1 MDGTHP
7 FATRISTQLTQICAE
22 INLPY
27 LRYERP
33 GKALPPDVQGFETM
47 EDVAAAAI
55 NGHKRIFL
63 GTGVKDISTF
73 IQADALKRCQWFA
86 RVTPNQDSVS
96 RAVDAGIPAAHLCAM
111 QGPFSQRA
119 NEALWA
125 DWKID
130 CVITKESGEAG
141 GLPAKIEAARALKI
155 PVLVVNRPSIEYSN
169 MTQDSAQVLRWI
181 RALETP

>member
-1 MDGTHP
+1 
-7 FATRISTQLTQICAE
+7 
-22 INLPY
+22 
-27 LRYERP
+27 
-33 GKALPPDVQGFETM
+33 
-47 EDVAAAAI
+47 
-55 NGHKRIFL
+55 
-63 GTGVKDISTF
+63 
-73 IQADALKRCQWFA
+73 
-86 RVTPNQDSVS
+86 
-96 RAVDAGIPAAHLCAM
+96 M